1 MGAASEPTVFYYWSQ
16 MTRPVSVFN
25 GQLWQP
31 RPLRLSEK
39 KKNHMADCCCSC
51 WNVMSSNCCTSFS
64 ELTFFPIIDIY
75 FFFFFFPFTRGGSV
89 CLSWLLEPSLSIKKR
104 EKKHTHTFICYLFW
118 PVWSVEWFASTATP
132 KRRVLLYISSGL
144 LSLSVF
150 YVCFSPTGNFIVLDW
165 LVLLFSDCFLEIKF
179 YGKQEFVV
187 HSKNI
192 MSRYHFSQWSLFNFI
207 SISISFYTIWFYLL
221 SAITKL

>member
-1 MGAASEPTVFYYWSQ
+1 MASKKSWRVFEEEKERMGAASDPAVFYYPSQ

-31 RPLRLSEK
+31 RPLRLSERK

-51 WNVMSSNCCTSFS
+51 WNVMSSNCCTNFS
-64 ELTFFPIIDIY
+64 ELTFFPHY
-75 FFFFFFPFTRGGSV
+75 RYLLLFFLLFIFPFTRGGSV

-104 EKKHTHTFICYLFW
+104 EKHTHTFICYLFW

-150 YVCFSPTGNFIVLDW
+150 MFVSLWRGILLYLTW

-179 YGKQEFVV
+179 YGKRQFVL
-187 HSKNI
+187 HAKNI
-192 MSRYHFSQWSLFNFI
+192 KSRDHFSQ
-207 SISISFYTIWFYLL
+207 
-221 SAITKL
+221 